1 MREVLQLVKAA
12 PRQVSRHEIVYI
24 AQKIV
29 YSVQNR
35 SGKIRDCIQKTQV
48 DKSLQVFR
56 FVLKSLD
63 ILFWSGILVLRRE
76 EEPLSNKESHMKV
89 QIHSIDLSGNEV
101 NMEVKFTR
109 RMAEN
114 IDTIMQTASERFQV
128 YTITAP
134 DGTIIAELV

>member
-1 MREVLQLVKAA
+1 
-12 PRQVSRHEIVYI
+12 
-24 AQKIV
+24 
-29 YSVQNR
+29 
-35 SGKIRDCIQKTQV
+35 
-48 DKSLQVFR
+48 
-56 FVLKSLD
+56 
-63 ILFWSGILVLRRE
+63 
-76 EEPLSNKESHMKV
+76 MKV